1 MGLALKWCLG
11 WLFGFKMHKKNVFSW
26 GSAPDPAIAYDAPQ
40 TRASR
45 MGRGRT
51 LLPLDAFCASVLA
64 YHF

>member
-1 MGLALKWCLG
+1 MVPWMAF
-11 WLFGFKMHKKNVFSW
+11 WLQNAPKKTVFSW